1 MPLLMCASDR
11 ERRLFALW
19 RGIYLVPSRER
30 ERERERI
37 INVDVYQRTRVY
49 LKMRNKERERVYLLL
64 ARKCDQIG
72 RFLKVLGRQSIP
84 NI

>member
-30 ERERERI
+30 ERERERERI
-37 INVDVYQRTRVY
+37 INVDVY
-49 LKMRNKERERVYLLL
+49 LKMRNKEREREIICCSRVSATRL
-64 ARKCDQIG
+64 DV
-72 RFLKVLGRQSIP
+72 F
-84 NI
+84 